1 MLAAQTS
8 RVSVQVLIAMLAAA
22 AAPAALALDN
32 GLGLT
37 PPREPWHTPAN
48 LLVHAA
54 ERAARSSQT
63 ACSLPS

>member
-37 PPREPWHTPAN
+37 PPA
-48 LLVHAA
+48 
-54 ERAARSSQT
+54 
-63 ACSLPS
+63 

>member
-22 AAPAALALDN
+22 AAPALDN